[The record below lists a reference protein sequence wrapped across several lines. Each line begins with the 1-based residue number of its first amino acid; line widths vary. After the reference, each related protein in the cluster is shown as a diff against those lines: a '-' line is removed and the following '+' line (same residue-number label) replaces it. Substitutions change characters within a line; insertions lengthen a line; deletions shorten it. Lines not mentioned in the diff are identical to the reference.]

1 MPKTLTGQELQLDDG
16 PARDSELFL
25 VDGNNLAYRA
35 FFALPEELAT
45 SDGFPTNALLGFAN
59 MLFKLLSDYRP
70 KGVAVAWD
78 STPTHR
84 AAVAQAADVVY
95 KEGRRPMPDL
105 LREQFPHFRPI
116 VEAFGYR
123 NLEFEGWEAD
133 DVIATLATRADE
145 AGVKTTVVSTDRDA
159 FQLCSPNITLM
170 MTPRGVA
177 DVNVYTPERVELR
190 YGIRPDQVPDFIGL
204 KGDTSDNIPGVPGIG
219 DKTAGQLIAQYGTLE
234 EVIAHADELSPAR
247 RKNITEFADQ
257 ARMSKELATMRRDL
271 DLDFDPTGI
280 VLEPPDRSQ
289 LREMFRR
296 FEFRGLLNRIDD
308 LEDAIPAAVPIP
320 VAGTVVP
327 WHEGE
332 LPQVRGRA
340 GLAIV
345 GDRFALA
352 QDDGVT
358 VGAWDESLIPRLRDA
373 ELVAH
378 DFKSLPRLTMA
389 PADDTLIEAYLIE
402 PGRSEYLIEDL
413 QREYGLEVIPEP
425 ATEEETAALITR
437 AEAARRLA
445 GPMRERVVERGS
457 ERLYDE
463 IELPLTAVLS
473 SMEDAGVKID
483 TYRMG
488 EITARLADRVEEL
501 EAKAYEL
508 AGEEFMI
515 GSTQQVARILFD
527 VLGLTPGRKGKTG
540 YSTDTRVLRSI
551 RGEHEIVNVIE
562 EWRELSKLVNTYL
575 KPLPLLISERD
586 GRLHTTF
593 NQAAAST
600 GRLSTTN
607 PNLQAIPIR
616 TELGR
621 EIRSAFV
628 AEPGYRL
635 ISADYSQVELR
646 ILAHVSGEPR
656 LREAFARNEDI
667 HTATAAEVLGK
678 DPAALTKD
686 ERNVAK
692 MVNFGIIYGISAF
705 GLSENLEIPRE
716 QAQEYIDTY
725 LARFPHVQDFI
736 QRTIEQAERDGYV
749 TTLLGR
755 RRPVPEIRVRNRQ
768 TRALG
773 ERLAVNSVMQGT
785 AADVIKVAMIRI
797 HNRLREE
804 GRGARLV
811 LQVHDELLLEA
822 PETETSAIK
831 DLVREEMCGAYPLDP
846 PLAVDVG
853 VGDDWNDAKSRLLL
867 GAGPRPVRDTRWTWL
882 YCATPNGERDN
893 RKAAAGRRRRLGR
906 RPRRRPDPR
915 LRVDF
920 PDDQRGR
927 GRARHRRA
935 RRQGRGSRRH
945 RLQVRGRHPGR
956 RAFDPPLGQS
966 RRRGLGRRGDR
977 RARAHE
983 GGRRRAPDPLEEAR
997 AVRARLEEDR
1007 GRRRVRRAGRRSRDR
1022 GRQGRPDPRPR
1033 RPRLPAC
1040 LTRRHS
1046 PRAGPRRVHGDRASL
1061 QGDRA
1066 EPVPQQRRPLPSRRP
1081 RRRAQGSA
1089 PADPRPAQPGRCG
1102 RGHDLE
1108 HRRLRR
1114 VRRPERDGR
1123 PDPHLRAVVEPRQ
1136 PPVGGARDRPGGQGQ
1151 GARHRPRPPAHL
1163 ARSQADAVGSVA
1175 AGARELLRERRRRGS
1190 RDQGRHLRRLRRD
1203 PPGSRG
1209 ARAHLRA
1216 RAAPRGE
1223 PARGRLAG

>member
-1 MPKTLTGQELQLDDG
+1 
-16 PARDSELFL
+16 
-25 VDGNNLAYRA
+25 
-35 FFALPEELAT
+35 
-45 SDGFPTNALLGFAN
+45 
-59 MLFKLLSDYRP
+59 
-70 KGVAVAWD
+70 
-78 STPTHR
+78 
-84 AAVAQAADVVY
+84 
-95 KEGRRPMPDL
+95 
-105 LREQFPHFRPI
+105 
-116 VEAFGYR
+116 
-123 NLEFEGWEAD
+123 
-133 DVIATLATRADE
+133 
-145 AGVKTTVVSTDRDA
+145 
-159 FQLCSPNITLM
+159 M

-219 DKTAGQLIAQYGTLE
+219 DKTAGQLIAQYGSLE

-271 DLDFDPTGI
+271 DIDFDPTGI

-327 WHEGE
+327 WREGE

-345 GDRFALA
+345 GRPLRARA
-352 QDDGVT
+352 GGRSDGR
-358 VGAWDESLIPRLRDA
+358 RLGREPA
-373 ELVAH
+373 SRASATRELVAH

-853 VGDDWNDAKSRLLL
+853 VGDDWNDAKS
-867 GAGPRPVRDTRWTWL
+867 
-882 YCATPNGERDN
+882 
-893 RKAAAGRRRRLGR
+893 
-906 RPRRRPDPR
+906 
-915 LRVDF
+915 
-920 PDDQRGR
+920 
-927 GRARHRRA
+927 
-935 RRQGRGSRRH
+935 
-945 RLQVRGRHPGR
+945 
-956 RAFDPPLGQS
+956 
-966 RRRGLGRRGDR
+966 
-977 RARAHE
+977 
-983 GGRRRAPDPLEEAR
+983 
-997 AVRARLEEDR
+997 
-1007 GRRRVRRAGRRSRDR
+1007 
-1022 GRQGRPDPRPR
+1022 
-1033 RPRLPAC
+1033 
-1040 LTRRHS
+1040 
-1046 PRAGPRRVHGDRASL
+1046 
-1061 QGDRA
+1061 
-1066 EPVPQQRRPLPSRRP
+1066 
-1081 RRRAQGSA
+1081 
-1089 PADPRPAQPGRCG
+1089 
-1102 RGHDLE
+1102 
-1108 HRRLRR
+1108 
-1114 VRRPERDGR
+1114 
-1123 PDPHLRAVVEPRQ
+1123 
-1136 PPVGGARDRPGGQGQ
+1136 
-1151 GARHRPRPPAHL
+1151 
-1163 ARSQADAVGSVA
+1163 
-1175 AGARELLRERRRRGS
+1175 
-1190 RDQGRHLRRLRRD
+1190 
-1203 PPGSRG
+1203 
-1209 ARAHLRA
+1209 
-1216 RAAPRGE
+1216 
-1223 PARGRLAG
+1223 